1 MLSRI
6 TLYLH
11 SVCINNYISF
21 ALLLTLPFALLLT
34 LPFAF
39 LILIFALLILV
50 IALFTLLV
58 FAWQTCQNISQGFV
72 FMFLHVCRCR
82 FCLIFL
88 FCTDICA
95 KQKY

>member
-34 LPFAF
+34 LPFAL

-72 FMFLHVCRCR
+72 FMFLHYLCKTKILSRSGTYR
-82 FCLIFL
+82 R
-88 FCTDICA
+88 A
-95 KQKY
+95 KT